1 MRTTVAQFE
10 IEHLGFLDPAG
21 EPLGELPA
29 DIGDLEQIKRGYRL
43 MVLTRLFDTRAVNL
57 QRTGQMGTFPSSLG
71 QEAVTVGFALAMQ
84 TDDRFLPSY
93 REHGAQ
99 LCRGV
104 TLLEQLLYWGGDERG
119 SDFQG
124 PRKDFP
130 LSVPIATQCLH
141 AAGIASAIKLRNEPQ
156 AVVVCCGDGATSKGD
171 FYEAINVAGVWNLPV
186 LFVVTNNHWAI
197 SVPRSAQSKAET
209 LAQKAIAA
217 GIESLQ
223 VDGNDLLA
231 MEYAS
236 RQALERAR
244 GGGGPFLI
252 EALTYRMGDHTTAD
266 DARRYRDDEEVSK
279 HWQQDPIARIKAY
292 LVSHAGWSKTDEEQ
306 LQDDCKQQLEQAVK
320 EYLATP
326 PQPPE
331 AMFDYLYANLP
342 EAYAIQRQQVMDQAN
357 SDLSGADHE

>member
-1 MRTTVAQFE
+1 MRTPVAQFE
-10 IEHLGFLDPAG
+10 VEHLGFLDPNG
-21 EPLGELPA
+21 DLLGELPA
-29 DIGDLEQIKRGYRL
+29 DAADLEQIKRGYQL
-43 MVLTRLFDTRAVNL
+43 MVLTRLFDNRAVNL
-57 QRTGQMGTFPSSLG
+57 QRTGQLGTFPSSLG
-71 QEAVTVGFALAMQ
+71 QEAVTVGFGLAMQ
-84 TDDRFLPSY
+84 ANDRFLPSY

-104 TLLEQLLYWGGDERG
+104 TLTEQLLYWGGDERG

-141 AAGIASAIKLRNEPQ
+141 ATGIATAIKLRNEPQ

-171 FYEAINVAGVWNLPV
+171 FYEAINLAGVWNLPI

-244 GGGGPFLI
+244 SGGGPFLI
-252 EALTYRMGDHTTAD
+252 EAMTYRMGDHTTAD
-266 DARRYRDDEEVSK
+266 DARRYRDDGEVSK
-279 HWQQDPIARIKAY
+279 HWQLDPIARIKAY
-292 LVSHAGWSKTDEEQ
+292 LVAHANWGKQDEEA
-306 LQDDCKQQLEQAVK
+306 LQSECKQQLEQAVNN
-320 EYLATP
+320 YLAIA

-331 AMFDYLYANLP
+331 AIFDYLYANLP
-342 EAYAIQRQQVMDQAN
+342 EAYAQQRQQVIN
-357 SDLSGADHE
+357 RGELKGAGHE